1 LFREHDHLG
10 NTKYAS
16 MKKLSNMLT
25 VTLLAL
31 ATGAQLTGPND
42 TALEMDRVRIQL
54 LNGSS
59 IRGSISRIDS
69 DGTVVGSNLP
79 SGLTIDQIVSAQT
92 ELEVTRSAETQ
103 LALHLVG
110 GGILLARNPVIA
122 DETVTFVSSSGL
134 NKVKLELVQSL
145 IWTDSPKV
153 REVLASPSPD
163 NDRVI
168 VQTENGIRVVEGLL
182 ESVNDT
188 HVTLNYQGESRKIPL
203 TIVSAI
209 VSADLGL
216 SLPTGSLATVQLTDG
231 STIRGRIDQLAGTV
245 MKIELPGRNTIEL
258 PSDRIAGFNIQSD
271 NLVYLSDLE
280 PVSVQQ
286 RAPFVAQRQWQ
297 RDRSILGQPMKL
309 NFVSKSQAV
318 DYEKGIGTQ
327 SFSQL
332 VFDNDKDFTR
342 FRAIVGIDAETN
354 GHGDCQMTVLGD
366 GIRLWSQRIT
376 AMDDPVPVSVDIT
389 GIKRVALMV
398 EPGEQFDLGDHAN
411 WAMARFTKSN

>member
-1 LFREHDHLG
+1 
-10 NTKYAS
+10 
-16 MKKLSNMLT
+16 MKKLSRIIVLGLIASAVGLGAT
-25 VTLLAL
+25 VANETPVEIVRA
-31 ATGAQLTGPND
+31 
-42 TALEMDRVRIQL
+42 RIQL

-59 IRGSISRIDS
+59 IRGTISQIDA
-69 DGTVVGSNLP
+69 DGTVTGRNLP
-79 SGLTIDQIVSAQT
+79 SGLTIDQIVSVQT
-92 ELEVTRSAETQ
+92 ELAVTRDSDAQ
-103 LALHLVG
+103 LTLQLVG
-110 GGILLARNPVIA
+110 GGILLARNPTISE
-122 DETVTFVSSSGL
+122 ETVSFASSSGL
-134 NKVKLELVQSL
+134 NKIKLELVQCL
-145 IWTDSPKV
+145 IWVDSPKV

-163 NDRVI
+163 NDRVV

-182 ESVNDT
+182 ESLSGS
-188 HVTLNYQGESRKIPL
+188 HVMLNYKGESRRIPL
-203 TIVSAI
+203 PIVNAI
-209 VSADLGL
+209 VGAELGL
-216 SLPTGSLATVQLTDG
+216 SAPAGSIASVKFTDG
-231 STIRGRIDQLAGTV
+231 STIRGRVDQLFEAV
-245 MKIELPGRNTIEL
+245 MKIELPGRNIIEL
-258 PSDRIAGFNIQSD
+258 PCDRIVGFTIQSE

-286 RAPFVAQRQWQ
+286 RAPFVAQREWQ
-297 RDRSILGQPMKL
+297 RDQSILGQPMKL

-332 VFDNDKDFTR
+332 VFENDKEFTR

-376 AMDDPVPVSVDIT
+376 ATKDPVPVSVDIS
-389 GIKRVALMV
+389 GIKQVALMV